1 MTTSSRTYR
10 KFATRLSALALVA
23 ATAGM
28 LAPAPTPA
36 SAAEIVGRLSFHWG
50 PKHPAAKQAEKFAKR
65 VNERGAGKI
74 KIQTFPSGQLF
85 GIRQIMGALAAGS
98 VEMGGT
104 VGIVSFPRINKN
116 YNITAMPGF
125 FTSFEHQRG
134 FFEKT
139 EVGKKMWNAIMTK
152 AGITVVAYNPVGPTM
167 TFSTRESLD
176 TVASMAGLKARVLV
190 KSDRVRWNALKVG
203 KMVSLPTREVYN
215 GLQSGMVDTVATVPG
230 AIKGY
235 SWWEYLK
242 SGQQPYLTF
251 ADAYLMANAAWFN
264 GLPADVQKIMREVGA
279 EVSKEATASIMAAS
293 DAIIGEFQKRGAKI
307 STLKGAELAA
317 MNKLES
323 EVMEPEYAAMVD
335 ADVFAALKK
344 YTGR

>member
-1 MTTSSRTYR
+1 MTTTSKT
-10 KFATRLSALALVA
+10 FRLSALALVA
-23 ATAGM
+23 ATAAL
-28 LAPAPTPA
+28 LAPAPTLIPAA

-50 PKHPAAKQAEKFAKR
+50 PKHPAAIQAEKFAKR

-74 KIQTFPSGQLF
+74 EIQTFPSGQLF

-98 VEMGGT
+98 VELGGT

-152 AGITVVAYNPVGPTM
+152 AGITVVAYDPVGPTM

-215 GLQSGMVDTVATVPG
+215 GLQSGMVDTVTTVPG

-264 GLPADVQKIMREVGA
+264 GLPADVQKIMRDVGA
-279 EVSKEATASIMAAS
+279 EVSKEATASIMSAS

-307 STLKGAELAA
+307 STLSGSELAA
-317 MNKLES
+317 MQKIES
-323 EVMEPEYAAMVD
+323 EVMEPNYAAMVD